1 MAIDTVKNKNI
12 FITGGSGF
20 IGSWLI
26 DKLVS
31 RNKIW
36 CYDNGRR
43 ISTKAGELA
52 RHKNITMIKGDIL
65 DKARLAKSIPVKVD
79 IVLHLAAIAGVSSY
93 YEMPLETMKVNL
105 IGTYNILEILKDRP
119 IGLFIDFSTSE
130 VYGKFAKNVS
140 EEDDT
145 CQGPV
150 SDLRWSYSVSKV
162 AAERLSHCYH
172 HKYGLPVVSIRPF
185 NIYGPLQVGEG
196 AVHIFTRS
204 AVNNEDILINGSGS
218 QVRAWC
224 YIEDFIDG
232 VMSCIKNGKNAA
244 GKVFNLGN
252 PAGAVTTVDL
262 ARKIIGISGSNSKI
276 RFRKNIRTDIQY
288 RVPDISRARK
298 ILSFRPSVGLDIG
311 LKRTIEW
318 YRENLA

>member
-1 MAIDTVKNKNI
+1 MAIDSIKNKNI

-26 DKLVS
+26 DRLVS
-31 RNKIW
+31 HNKIW

-43 ISTKAGELA
+43 ETPKIRELT
-52 RHKNITMIKGDIL
+52 RRKNLIMIKGDIL
-65 DKARLAKSIPVKVD
+65 DRDKLTKSIPRKLD

-105 IGTYNILEILKDRP
+105 IGTYNLLEILKERP
-119 IGLFIDFSTSE
+119 IDLFIDFSTSE
-130 VYGKFAKNVS
+130 VYGRFAKNVG
-140 EEDDT
+140 EEDNT

-150 SDLRWSYSVSKV
+150 SDLRWTYSVSKM
-162 AAERLSHCYH
+162 AGERLSHCYH

-196 AVHIFTRS
+196 AIHIFVRN
-204 AVNNEDILINGSGS
+204 AVNNEDIFIDGNGS

-224 YIEDFIDG
+224 YIEDFIEG
-232 VMSCIKNGKNAA
+232 VMSCIKNRKDTV

-252 PAGAVTTVDL
+252 PGAAVNMTKL
-262 ARKIIGISGSNSKI
+262 AKKIVEITGSRSKI
-276 RFRKNIRTDIQY
+276 RFRDNARTDIQY

-298 ILSFRPSVGLDIG
+298 VLDFRPSVDLASG
-311 LKRTIEW
+311 LKRTIDW
-318 YRENLA
+318 YRENPA